1 LLASTCWCSLQALVK
16 KEMQVLQCFFE
27 ESSSSSNSSSQHSS
41 DSTTNTVEDAQAL
54 FTAALALAT
63 VKVVV
68 KRPLKGELLV
78 PHPKPSHT
86 VKGRNNRFDVY
97 AVPTA

>member
-1 LLASTCWCSLQALVK
+1 VVSLQALVK

-27 ESSSSSNSSSQHSS
+27 ESSSSSSSQHSS
-41 DSTTNTVEDAQAL
+41 DSTTNTAEDSQAL
-54 FTAALALAT
+54 FAAALALAT